1 MELFAHRNF
10 TCDCGTTRF
19 PAESPCTLRIN
30 PVTGTKGSV
39 HSEEASS
46 GNTYNHN
53 FRNYF
58 CGCGEL
64 YDAHKQKGTMYQC
77 IGLATEQEGGC
88 GEDWWH
94 SECLIGWRRD
104 WYLSEDAQKLKKATR
119 PDADAEDDDHL
130 VVPGFREEFAN
141 LICYKCVDTN
151 PWIKKYAAS
160 NGFMVLPHNPQSG
173 DIETK
178 SAPIKV
184 ESNPASIPELVLPEI
199 HGETHNSSRKRKAE
213 DDQSETESIVSKRT
227 KADVEPDSKS
237 NPIHTTLPAAP
248 TGSFSLLALDDDFRT
263 RFCRCPACYP
273 TLSKFP
279 QLLEEEDL
287 YEPPESEDEEADG
300 PGSVGTKSLLERGE
314 AALSNVDRVRAIGK
328 RVEFFQAILTRMLEG
343 VMAYNHLRDK
353 VKSFLKPFAE
363 SGEAVSAEHIK
374 AYFEKL
380 RGDDQAMREAVAA
393 APDGGIDPDNRRE
406 ESSK

>member
-30 PVTGTKGSV
+30 PATGMKGSV

-46 GNTYNHN
+46 GNTYNRN

-64 YDAHKQKGTMYQC
+64 YDAHKQRGTMYQC

-94 SECLIGWRRD
+94 PECLIGWRRD
-104 WYLSEDAQKLKKATR
+104 WYLSEDAQKLKKATE

-130 VVPGFREEFAN
+130 VVPGFREDFAN

-151 PWIKKYAAS
+151 PWIKRYATS
-160 NGFMVLPHNPQSG
+160 NGFMVLPHDPKSG
-173 DIETK
+173 DVEAK
-178 SAPIKV
+178 SAPIKA
-184 ESNPASIPELVLPEI
+184 EPNPASIPELALPENQN
-199 HGETHNSSRKRKAE
+199 ETDNPSRKRKVE
-213 DDQSETESIVSKRT
+213 DDQSETESIASKRT
-227 KADVEPDSKS
+227 KTDTEPDSATK
-237 NPIHTTLPAAP
+237 PVHATLPIGP
-248 TGSFSLLALDDDFRT
+248 TGSFSILALGNDFRT

-287 YEPPESEDEEADG
+287 YEPPESEDEDADG

-328 RVEFFQAILTRMLEG
+328 CVESLLATLTKILEG

-380 RGDDQAMREAVAA
+380 RGDDQAIREATAA
-393 APDGGIDPDNRRE
+393 APNGGVDPDNRRE